1 MGPANQSKCDFG
13 RTTWTHFGLAI
24 SGFLLSGPDCWRIC
38 TCPRLQFW
46 PPWYFISIWNTL
58 PVVVI
63 GALIDYSLVEMW
75 GKLYSFLA
83 DAFDTEQLLECMGQ
97 LKRAQPVNVPIYDF
111 KKHRWCSESFRKV
124 NASDVIILEGILVFH
139 DQRVRDLMDM
149 KIFVD
154 TGSYLSGPSLC

>member
-63 GALIDYSLVEMW
+63 GAIIDYSLVEMW

-111 KKHRWCSESFRKV
+111 KKHRRCSESFRKV
-124 NASDVIILEGILVFH
+124 PVTLKPSNVIKLPFLCEFEFMLLAFWITLENFCS
-139 DQRVRDLMDM
+139 
-149 KIFVD
+149 F
-154 TGSYLSGPSLC
+154 

>member
-111 KKHRWCSESFRKV
+111 KKHRRCSESFRKV
-124 NASDVIILEGILVFH
+124 PVTLKPANVIKLPFLCEFEFMLLAFWITLENFCS
-139 DQRVRDLMDM
+139 
-149 KIFVD
+149 F
-154 TGSYLSGPSLC
+154 

>member
-111 KKHRWCSESFRKV
+111 KKHRRCSESFRKV
-124 NASDVIILEGILVFH
+124 PETCKPASVIKLPFLCEFKFMLLALRITLENFCS
-139 DQRVRDLMDM
+139 
-149 KIFVD
+149 F
-154 TGSYLSGPSLC
+154 

>member
-63 GALIDYSLVEMW
+63 GAIIDYSLVEMW
-75 GKLYSFLA
+75 DKLYSFLA

-111 KKHRWCSESFRKV
+111 KKHRRCSESFRKV
-124 NASDVIILEGILVFH
+124 PVTLKPSNVIKLPFLCEFEFMLLAFWITLENFCS
-139 DQRVRDLMDM
+139 
-149 KIFVD
+149 F
-154 TGSYLSGPSLC
+154 

>member
-111 KKHRWCSESFRKV
+111 KKHRRCSESFRKV
-124 NASDVIILEGILVFH
+124 PVTLKPSNVIKLPFLCEFEFMLLAFWITLENFCS
-139 DQRVRDLMDM
+139 
-149 KIFVD
+149 F
-154 TGSYLSGPSLC
+154 